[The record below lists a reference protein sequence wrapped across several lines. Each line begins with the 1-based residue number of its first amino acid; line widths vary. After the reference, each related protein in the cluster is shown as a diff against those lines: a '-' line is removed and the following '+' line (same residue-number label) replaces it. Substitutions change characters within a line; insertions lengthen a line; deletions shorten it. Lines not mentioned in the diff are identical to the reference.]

1 MPVHLV
7 IMPINR
13 LFSLLIILLAATTA
27 VAVEFGNSEVDGM
40 YRAIL
45 DTGGLRQKERQGQA
59 LGAVGTPSARRA
71 LTALLEDS
79 HYWNRRAGA
88 IGLFQFT
95 DAESQALLIDH
106 LLRDHMIAG
115 VIERNARR
123 HWPAFFPA
131 VKQAYGKEQDEDKR
145 HKLLELIHS
154 SEEQAGVE
162 FLKSIVEQPG
172 SPDREFVYRRF
183 SRGARTADDAFLR
196 GYWSDRQLQPAVM
209 DYLLAHGNAADMQRF
224 RPYLEPWQGDFTLK
238 AYAAL
243 NQWGSPEEKEKRYFA
258 ALSSNDS
265 LRLYGALVSFTGVRS
280 ERVLERLAAI
290 SENNPS
296 QTIRRLACLGLLY
309 FHDQRIVPYLERFL
323 EEPYMPREQDGW
335 DVLMTQLSL
344 GTTALF
350 HYLDEREKKKE
361 FEKSREKLMNKL
373 EQMR

>member
-1 MPVHLV
+1 MPERLL
-7 IMPINR
+7 ITPMKR
-13 LFSLLIILLAATTA
+13 LFSLLIILLASTA
-27 VAVEFGNSEVDGM
+27 AAEFGDSEVDGL

-45 DTGGLRQKERQGQA
+45 DTGGLWQKERQGQA
-59 LGAVGTPSARRA
+59 LGAIGTQSARRA
-71 LTALLEDS
+71 LTALLEDP

-88 IGLFQFT
+88 IGLFRFT
-95 DAESQALLIDH
+95 DAESRALLVDH
-106 LLRDHMIAG
+106 LLRDHMIAD

-145 HKLLELIHS
+145 RKLLALIYS
-154 SEEQAGVE
+154 SEDQAGVE

-172 SPDREFVYRRF
+172 SPDREFVYRQF
-183 SRGARTADDAFLR
+183 SRAARTADDAFLR
-196 GYWSDRQLQPAVM
+196 GYWADRQLRPAVM
-209 DYLLAHGNAADMQRF
+209 DYLLAHGNPDDMQRF
-224 RPYLEPWQGDFTLK
+224 RPYLDPWQEDFTLK

-258 ALSSNDS
+258 ALSSNNS
-265 LRLYGALVSFTGVRS
+265 LRLYGALVSFTAVRS
-280 ERVLERLAAI
+280 DRVLERLAGI
-290 SENNPS
+290 SENHPS

-323 EEPYMPREQDGW
+323 QEPYIPREQDGW
-335 DVLMTQLSL
+335 DLFMTHMSL

-361 FEKSREKLMNKL
+361 FEKSREKLMDKL